1 MKKYVGHFIK
11 MKIENDKVLT
21 QEDCD
26 LVNEYH
32 KKLGFD
38 FVIKHE
44 STCKNPGLRK
54 IAKLCLNAL
63 CGKFG
68 QAGDKND

>member
-1 MKKYVGHFIK
+1 MN
-11 MKIENDKVLT
+11 IENDKVLT

-38 FVIKHE
+38 FVIQSE
-44 STCKNPGLRK
+44 NTCKNLGLRK

-63 CGKFG
+63 WRKFG
-68 QAGDKND
+68 QAGAKK